1 MRERAPRL
9 VLLCLH
15 WGTERRVRVDALSA
29 FTAHPDEFDL
39 PLGHSLRYSHSRG
52 RHCVQCRRMNVAS
65 CNDAG
70 RPTNHPRPRCF
81 AYLAHMNFSAQD
93 TRSAGI
99 DPLEKKDATRHR
111 SASGGK
117 KSQPRA
123 LTGWRT
129 VGCRISR
136 RAGEGFLRLA
146 LASSCRLPFSHSSLS
161 CKTPLFRSS
170 SLSCRRQASLSRVS
184 ATTGKSWSEEEGN
197 DRWAKERYDAC
208 RAFVGHFVG
217 VCATKA
223 QDGQQPNENK
233 KRERDAL
240 LRDGT
245 RRCATVRLGSATT
258 AALLTSTYV
267 TLTSRQL
274 N

>member
-1 MRERAPRL
+1 MSRSSHGSPPYACSRDLQVLAFQGGMMRERAPRL

-99 DPLEKKDATRHR
+99 DPLEKKMRHATEARAAAKK
-111 SASGGK
+111 ASRG
-117 KSQPRA
+117 R
-123 LTGWRT
+123 
-129 VGCRISR
+129 
-136 RAGEGFLRLA
+136 
-146 LASSCRLPFSHSSLS
+146 
-161 CKTPLFRSS
+161 
-170 SLSCRRQASLSRVS
+170 
-184 ATTGKSWSEEEGN
+184 
-197 DRWAKERYDAC
+197 
-208 RAFVGHFVG
+208 
-217 VCATKA
+217 
-223 QDGQQPNENK
+223 
-233 KRERDAL
+233 
-240 LRDGT
+240 
-245 RRCATVRLGSATT
+245 
-258 AALLTSTYV
+258 
-267 TLTSRQL
+267 
-274 N
+274 